1 MKLECHRGET
11 NGGRLGLCVEAHI
24 RLHNAGSQDLA
35 MNKDQAM
42 LEIIK
47 EQFVEA
53 LRNMPARPPV
63 RNRPLKDLVSKYRE
77 LEHCTDEIPCNVTRF
92 GMTAGMTYEDFIYA
106 VIWGS

>member
-1 MKLECHRGET
+1 MKLKRHGEET
-11 NGGRLGLCVEAHI
+11 NGGRPGLCGETHI
-24 RLHNAGSQDLA
+24 RLHKTGSQDLQ
-35 MNKDQAM
+35 MNRDQAM
-42 LEIIK
+42 LEILK

-63 RNRPLKDLVSKYRE
+63 RNRPLKDLVTKYRE

-92 GMTAGMTYEDFIYA
+92 GMTASMTYEDFIYA